1 MKKRIVSLLMAVLMV
16 VSMAAC
22 TQKSAGETQPTQ
34 EAPAETQPQ
43 APAESELPAADEKQA
58 YLDKVD
64 VDYSYALALKLEE
77 IRSNEKLGYRTAGS
91 EAELATGDM
100 LKAEME
106 RIGLQNVVKDEFTL
120 DTWTFA
126 GAQLTFTDSTGAD
139 YTAELGG
146 YQTDFV
152 TDGAEV
158 YTVIDGGRGTEA
170 DLAGLDVTGKLV
182 LVDINQRDEWWIN
195 YPAYE
200 AHLAGAAAVIAV
212 QDGGYGEVS
221 SDALN
226 AQDVCGP
233 ADAPAFSMS
242 RTEAELLKAAMD
254 ENGEAA
260 VTLNADSR
268 VGRDGTSYNIVGTIP
283 GRDAEH
289 MVLMSAH
296 YDSYF
301 AGFQDDNA
309 AIALMMGIAK
319 GLVDSGY
326 QPEKTLVFCAMAAEE
341 WGVSDTRYDWS
352 TGAYNQIFRVHPEW
366 VGKVIAD
373 INFELPAMDE
383 GTSDQIRTS
392 YELKT
397 FVEDFKTGV
406 PQVEGVFAD
415 GIEVIVPTQT
425 WSDDFSLS
433 IAGVPSSVTALRG
446 GFAKTHYHSQFDNQD
461 TYSREAFLFHHNM
474 YGMLMMAYDHCAVS
488 PLDFSTRLNALR
500 ESIDDTVMTQTQI
513 AELNAA
519 LNEAEAA
526 AKDAWARVCDANDA
540 YQKALTEAD
549 TEAADAVLAQTRQLN
564 ADVLSAFKFAEDA
577 FVRLTWEDVSIFPHE
592 HSQNNLLAL
601 KQAAQALEQG
611 DGAAA
616 LDEYLSAVDNNWY
629 AYDWSRGTFEHF
641 TDYVLNQSADRLMWG
656 AGRVQGHEDLF
667 DVIRSLQEKYGDS
680 GADYSAELKRLE
692 QAIANQTEM
701 LDEQVVDEV
710 SALQE
715 LTQRLT
721 AIAAL

>member
-1 MKKRIVSLLMAVLMV
+1 MKRRIVSMLLAVFLL
-16 VSMAAC
+16 VSATAC
-22 TQKSAGETQPTQ
+22 AKQPDTD
-34 EAPAETQPQ
+34 AT
-43 APAESELPAADEKQA
+43 QA
-58 YLDKVD
+58 YLSKVD
-64 VDYSYALALKLEE
+64 VDYSYNLALKLEE

-100 LKAEME
+100 LKEEME
-106 RIGLQNVVKDEFTL
+106 RIGLQDVTKDAFTL
-120 DTWTFA
+120 DTWTFTK
-126 GAQLTFTDSTGAD
+126 AQLCFEDGAGEE
-139 YTAELGG
+139 YVAELGG
-146 YQTDFV
+146 YQTNFV
-152 TDGAEV
+152 TDGAETF
-158 YTVIDGGRGTEA
+158 TVIDGGQGTEA

-182 LVDINQRDEWWIN
+182 LVDINQRADWWIN

-212 QDGGYGEVS
+212 QDGGYAEVS
-221 SDALN
+221 DDALN

-242 RTEAELLKAAMD
+242 RADAELLRAAMD
-254 ENGEAA
+254 ENGEAN
-260 VTLNADSR
+260 VTLDADSR
-268 VGRDGTSYNIVGTIP
+268 VEMDGTSYNVIGTIP
-283 GRDAEH
+283 GRDTES

-319 GLVDSGY
+319 GLIDSGY

-341 WGVSDTRYDWS
+341 WGVSNTRYDWS

-373 INFELPAMDE
+373 INFELPAMNE
-383 GTSDQIRTS
+383 GTADQIRTS

-397 FVEDFKTGV
+397 FVDGFKSTV
-406 PQVEGVFAD
+406 PQVDGVFPD
-415 GIEVIVPTQT
+415 GIEIIVPTQT

-446 GFAKTHYHSQFDNQD
+446 GFAQTHYHSQFDDRD

-474 YGMLMMAYDHCAVS
+474 YGLLMMAYDHCAVS
-488 PLDFSTRLNALR
+488 PLDFTARLNALR
-500 ESIDDTVMTQTQI
+500 DTMDETVMTAEQT
-513 AELNAA
+513 AALNAA
-519 LNEAEAA
+519 LDEAEAA
-526 AKDAWARVCDANDA
+526 AGTAWAKVSEANAA
-540 YQKALTEAD
+540 YQQALDAGDTDKADELLAEAR
-549 TEAADAVLAQTRQLN
+549 EMNANVLA
-564 ADVLSAFKFAEDA
+564 AFKFAEDS
-577 FVRLTWEDVSIFPHE
+577 FVRLTWEDSSIFPHE

-601 KQAAQALEQG
+601 EGAAEALKQG
-611 DGAAA
+611 DSAAA
-616 LDEYLSAVDNNWY
+616 LDEYLYLVDNNWY
-629 AYDWSRGTFEHF
+629 AYDWSRETFEYF

-680 GADYSAELKRLE
+680 SADYTAELARLD
-692 QAIANQTEM
+692 QAIETQRTM
-701 LDEQVVDEV
+701 LNEQVEHEV
-710 SALQE
+710 SALE
-715 LTQRLT
+715 ALT
-721 AIAAL
+721 AQLMQIAA

>member
-1 MKKRIVSLLMAVLMV
+1 MKKRIVSMLLAVFLL
-16 VSMAAC
+16 VSATAC
-22 TQKSAGETQPTQ
+22 AGKSDGES
-34 EAPAETQPQ
+34 
-43 APAESELPAADEKQA
+43 SEGTASAVQA

-64 VDYSYALALKLEE
+64 VDYSYDLALKLEE
-77 IRSNEKLGYRTAGS
+77 ERSNEKLGYRTAGS
-91 EAELATGDM
+91 DAELATGDM

-106 RIGLQNVVKDEFTL
+106 RIGLQNVTKDEFTL
-120 DTWTFA
+120 DTWTFT
-126 GAQLTFTDSTGAD
+126 GAQLSFTDASGAA

-152 TDGAEV
+152 TDGAQSF
-158 YTVIDGGRGTEA
+158 TVIDGGRGTEA
-170 DLAGLDVTGKLV
+170 DLAGLDVSGKLV
-182 LVDINQRDEWWIN
+182 LVDINQRADWWIN

-212 QDGGYGEVS
+212 QNGGYGEVS
-221 SDALN
+221 DDALN

-242 RTEAELLKAAMD
+242 RTDAELLKAAMD

-260 VTLNADSR
+260 VTLDADSR
-268 VGRDGTSYNIVGTIP
+268 VGMDGTSYNIVGTIP
-283 GRDAEH
+283 GRDTEH

-319 GLVDSGY
+319 GLIDSGY

-383 GTSDQIRTS
+383 GTADQIRTS

-397 FVEDFKTGV
+397 FVDAFKAGV
-406 PQVEGVFAD
+406 PQVDGVFPD
-415 GIEVIVPTQT
+415 GIEIIVPTQT

-474 YGMLMMAYDHCAVS
+474 YGMLMLAYDHCAVS
-488 PLDFSTRLNALR
+488 PLDFSTRLDALR
-500 ESIDDTVMTQTQI
+500 ESMDDTVMT
-513 AELNAA
+513 AEQADRLNAA
-519 LNEAEAA
+519 LDEANAA
-526 AKDAWARVCDANDA
+526 AAAAWDKVSEANKA
-540 YQKALTEAD
+540 YQEALDAGDTAKADEL
-549 TEAADAVLAQTRQLN
+549 LAGTKEMN
-564 ADVLSAFKFAEDA
+564 ADVLAAFKFAEDA
-577 FVRLTWEDVSIFPHE
+577 FVRLTWEDSSIFPHE

-601 KQAAQALEQG
+601 QGAAEALKQG
-611 DGAAA
+611 DSAAA
-616 LDEYLSAVDNNWY
+616 LDDYLYSVDNNWY
-629 AYDWSRGTFEHF
+629 AYDWSRETFGHF

-680 GADYSAELKRLE
+680 AADYTAELARLD
-692 QAIANQTEM
+692 QAIETQTGM
-701 LDEQVVDEV
+701 LDEQVAHEV
-710 SALQE
+710 SALAE
-715 LTQRLT
+715 LTARLT
-721 AIAAL
+721 QIAG

>member
-1 MKKRIVSLLMAVLMV
+1 MKKRIVSMLLAVFLL
-16 VSMAAC
+16 VSATAC
-22 TQKSAGETQPTQ
+22 AGKSDGES
-34 EAPAETQPQ
+34 
-43 APAESELPAADEKQA
+43 SEGTASAVQA

-64 VDYSYALALKLEE
+64 VDYSYDLALKLEE
-77 IRSNEKLGYRTAGS
+77 ERSNEKLGFRTAGS
-91 EAELATGDM
+91 DAELATGDM

-106 RIGLQNVVKDEFTL
+106 RIGLQNVAKDEFTL
-120 DTWTFA
+120 DTWTFT
-126 GAQLTFTDSTGAD
+126 GAQLSFTDASGAA

-152 TDGAEV
+152 TDGAQSF
-158 YTVIDGGRGTEA
+158 TVIDGGRGTEA
-170 DLAGLDVTGKLV
+170 DLAGLDVSGKLV
-182 LVDINQRDEWWIN
+182 LVDINQRADWWIN

-212 QDGGYGEVS
+212 QNGGYGEVS
-221 SDALN
+221 DDALN

-242 RTEAELLKAAMD
+242 RTDAELLKAAMD

-260 VTLNADSR
+260 VTLDADSR
-268 VGRDGTSYNIVGTIP
+268 VGMDGTSYNIVGTIP
-283 GRDAEH
+283 GRDTEH

-319 GLVDSGY
+319 GLIDSGY

-383 GTSDQIRTS
+383 GTADQIRTS

-397 FVEDFKTGV
+397 FVDAFKAGV
-406 PQVEGVFAD
+406 PQVDGVFPD
-415 GIEVIVPTQT
+415 GIETIVPTQT

-474 YGMLMMAYDHCAVS
+474 YGMLMLAYDHCAVS
-488 PLDFSTRLNALR
+488 PLDFSTRLDALR
-500 ESIDDTVMTQTQI
+500 ESMDDTVMT
-513 AELNAA
+513 AEQADRLNAA
-519 LNEAEAA
+519 LDEANAA
-526 AKDAWARVCDANDA
+526 AAAAWDKVSEANKA
-540 YQKALTEAD
+540 YQEALDAGDTARAD
-549 TEAADAVLAQTRQLN
+549 ELLAGTKEMN
-564 ADVLSAFKFAEDA
+564 ADVLAAFKFAEDA
-577 FVRLTWEDVSIFPHE
+577 FVRLTWEDSSIFPHE

-601 KQAAQALEQG
+601 QGAAEALKQG
-611 DGAAA
+611 DSAAA
-616 LDEYLSAVDNNWY
+616 LDDYLYSVDNNWY
-629 AYDWSRGTFEHF
+629 AYDWSRETFGHF

-680 GADYSAELKRLE
+680 AADYTAELARLD
-692 QAIANQTEM
+692 QAIETQTGM
-701 LDEQVVDEV
+701 LDEQVAHEV
-710 SALQE
+710 SALAE
-715 LTQRLT
+715 LTARLT
-721 AIAAL
+721 QIAG